1 MRFRHSCAINE
12 INPSSTGPVTSLD
25 EAFDLGSSD
34 LRKWICII
42 AGGPDHG
49 ALVPQWCDFTDS
61 MPPSFDSSDGRPLEP
76 ISCAS
81 HGEDLRCVMMHPR
94 ATPSEVEAAVAMLTA
109 PLDAP
114 PTSR

>member
-1 MRFRHSCAINE
+1 VRFRHYFTINE
-12 INPSSTGPVTSLD
+12 IIPSSAGPVTELGG
-25 EAFDLGSSD
+25 AFDLGSRD

-76 ISCAS
+76 ISCVS
-81 HGEDLRCVMMHPR
+81 NGEDHRCVMMHPR
-94 ATPSEVEAAVAMLTA
+94 ATPFEVDVAVGMLRV
-109 PLDAP
+109 PLETQ

>member
-1 MRFRHSCAINE
+1 
-12 INPSSTGPVTSLD
+12 
-25 EAFDLGSSD
+25 

-61 MPPSFDSSDGRPLEP
+61 MPPPFDSSDGRPLEP
-76 ISCAS
+76 ISSAS
-81 HGEDLRCVMMHPR
+81 NGDDHRCVMMHPR
-94 ATPSEVEAAVAMLTA
+94 ATPFEVDVAVAMLTGT
-109 PLDAP
+109 LETL

>member
-1 MRFRHSCAINE
+1 MRFRHSFAIDE
-12 INPSSTGPVTSLD
+12 IIASNAGPVTGPGG
-25 EAFDLGSSD
+25 AFDLGSSN

-61 MPPSFDSSDGRPLEP
+61 MPPPFDSSDGRPLEP
-76 ISCAS
+76 ISSAS
-81 HGEDLRCVMMHPR
+81 NGDDHRCVMMHPR
-94 ATPSEVEAAVAMLTA
+94 ATPFEVDVAVAMLTGT
-109 PLDAP
+109 LETL